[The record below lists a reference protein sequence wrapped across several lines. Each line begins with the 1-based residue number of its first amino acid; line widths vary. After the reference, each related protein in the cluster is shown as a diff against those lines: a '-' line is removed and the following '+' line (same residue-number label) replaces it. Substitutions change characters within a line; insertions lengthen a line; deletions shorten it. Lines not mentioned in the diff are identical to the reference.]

1 MEPFQ
6 KSPVT
11 RGNSGG
17 NTRMDYK
24 EIKSHSSL
32 LSNERVAILFYMLDL
47 ASINLNSMYNQN
59 HLLNTKAIQ
68 YQIYKNIRSVVR
80 NNAAVRNALNLSTK
94 EEGVYTTDVAFDTV
108 EKMIQYCTFNGFTY
122 KRCYIITQHLNYIE
136 LMIRDILQYF
146 SYFFRPEFKQK
157 PDIMI
162 ASERYKEMADKLTVE
177 QLRGVIGK
185 NNKIDFKHLGM
196 AGDEDSL
203 LGNKDEDDDDVNVEE
218 SIDES

>member
-1 MEPFQ
+1 MEPFKQ
-6 KSPVT
+6 SPVSKSSH
-11 RGNSGG
+11 GN
-17 NTRMDYK
+17 MDYR

-47 ASINLNSMYNQN
+47 ASINLNSMYDHN

-157 PDIMI
+157 PDILI

-177 QLRGVIGK
+177 QLQGVIGK
-185 NNKIDFKHLGM
+185 NNKIDFKHLGL
-196 AGDEDSL
+196 ANEPGLIENDPIGEEEEDSI
-203 LGNKDEDDDDVNVEE
+203 KEEEEDEG
-218 SIDES
+218 